1 MLISKYYAHVRDLSR
16 STSAG
21 FCLSSY
27 MELVIPVV
35 AILNGLGLRAPAD
48 LSLTPEPGV
57 RALEPDSAL
66 PGRAALAVLFSREM
80 PGNERTGLVG
90 RSGTRT
96 HTRGN

>member
-1 MLISKYYAHVRDLSR
+1 M
-16 STSAG
+16 
-21 FCLSSY
+21 
-27 MELVIPVV
+27 V

-90 RSGTRT
+90 RSGTQKSHIEGVMCSYSQEMQGVT
-96 HTRGN
+96 SVKNSVHLA